1 MDQSIIDSRMAVCNR
16 CEFMI
21 DGDCSFCGCELIS
34 KCSDPEQFCPDTP
47 SRWGIVDANQP
58 PTPLSEAIPVAQEVP
73 KKKKAGGCASCQA
86 RTK

>member
-1 MDQSIIDSRMAVCNR
+1 VDQNIIDSRLSVCNK

-21 DGDCSFCGCELIS
+21 DGDCQICGCLVAS
-34 KCSDPEQFCPDTP
+34 KVIDPDQSCPDNP
-47 SRWGIVDANQP
+47 SRWGVVDANQP
-58 PTPLSEAIPVAQEVP
+58 PIPEVIPVAQEVP